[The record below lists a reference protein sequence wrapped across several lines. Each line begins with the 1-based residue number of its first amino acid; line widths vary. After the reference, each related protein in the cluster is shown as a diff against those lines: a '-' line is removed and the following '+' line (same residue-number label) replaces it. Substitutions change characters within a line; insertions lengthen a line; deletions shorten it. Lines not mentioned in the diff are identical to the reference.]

1 PLTVIAVVGLFVGLA
16 RFEVAVAFYLAMPFV
31 AAVVGLVLAV
41 VSRSVS
47 SFLCRGSASLFDFLG
62 LEVGV
67 DAVGVGDRELGE
79 GLFPAC

>member
-41 VSRSVS
+41 VSR
-47 SFLCRGSASLFDFLG
+47 R
-62 LEVGV
+62 
-67 DAVGVGDRELGE
+67 DRRRATTNPECHQPPG
-79 GLFPAC
+79 